1 MDVLNANIDLKGYEP
16 GEYTVPVIM
25 SEDSNNYTL
34 VGDVTVNVV
43 ITGDTEGTSADENET
58 TARRH

>member
-43 ITGDTEGTSADENET
+43 ITGNTEETSADENET
-58 TARRH
+58 AARKH